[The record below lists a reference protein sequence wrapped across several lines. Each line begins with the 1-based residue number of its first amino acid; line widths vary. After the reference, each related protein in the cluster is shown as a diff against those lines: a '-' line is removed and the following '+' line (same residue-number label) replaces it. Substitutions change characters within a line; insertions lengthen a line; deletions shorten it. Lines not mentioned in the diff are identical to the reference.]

1 LDLKPAGGHF
11 GDGEGFAFLL
21 EVDFFVTTTFFLT
34 TGFFAGLAFFVA
46 VTLGDGDLVAP

>member
-11 GDGEGFAFLL
+11 GEGDGDSF
-21 EVDFFVTTTFFLT
+21 DFFLT
-34 TGFFAGLAFFVA
+34 TGFLAGLAFLVA